1 MAIGQLPWHTHVCWF
16 VCLFVDLVGGSFGYN
31 SLSQPNG
38 DLKWWWFRQMCSLFG
53 QTIIKLSQWPNATRK
68 HQTFPMNCSFYRTL
82 YTHARTPSS
91 NVYTVAKVASY
102 FHRKTK
108 TKSSEHNQMHIHTTP
123 YVGVCVCVCVER
135 DCFYCFT
142 YFMVAAAPF
151 VIILRWDFR
160 SVCAFGVFVSMLKT
174 VPWMWSL

>member
-1 MAIGQLPWHTHVCWF
+1 MVIGQLPWHTHVCWF

-123 YVGVCVCVCVER
+123 YVGVCVCRERLFLLLHIFYGCRSTIRDNFTLGFSECVCV
-135 DCFYCFT
+135 CVHSVF
-142 YFMVAAAPF
+142 
-151 VIILRWDFR
+151 LFR
-160 SVCAFGVFVSMLKT
+160 C
-174 VPWMWSL
+174 